1 MKGSRGGGG
10 VDRCFYNCILWNA
23 GNLDREELKWTPHTH
38 STPASLT
45 WKWNRWRL
53 RKCNESRFVN
63 FPGFCELYITTKS
76 SGGMVWIFVLSFAL
90 PSITPSPP
98 HVCNSGS
105 HGWQWQAEKKYSAWR
120 MDYIRAANL
129 DMDMDTRLDQMEN
142 ISHLSARFHCFFFHK
157 FVSLKLL

>member
-1 MKGSRGGGG
+1 MLLQLHSLECREFGQRGTEM
-10 VDRCFYNCILWNA
+10 D
-23 GNLDREELKWTPHTH
+23 TTPPHTH
-38 STPASLT
+38 STPTSLT

-53 RKCNESRFVN
+53 GKCNESRFVN
-63 FPGFCELYITTKS
+63 FPGSCELYITTKS